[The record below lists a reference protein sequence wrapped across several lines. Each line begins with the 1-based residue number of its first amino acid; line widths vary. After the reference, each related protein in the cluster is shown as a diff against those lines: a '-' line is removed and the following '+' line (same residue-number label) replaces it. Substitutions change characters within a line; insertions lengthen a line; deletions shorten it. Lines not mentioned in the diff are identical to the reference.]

1 MKSIERKVAYI
12 SFNRLNFSKSHI
24 FHLSG
29 YANQSDNFTN
39 LVFVTLSLLFSIAEK
54 DEQIFQWKE

>member
-1 MKSIERKVAYI
+1 MKSKEHKVAYI
-12 SFNRLNFSKSHI
+12 SFNRLIFSKSHI

-39 LVFVTLSLLFSIAEK
+39 LVFVTSSLLFSIAEK
-54 DEQIFQWKE
+54 DEQIF